1 MIHSPAI
8 SNHDKSSHP
17 ISPIS
22 PNVAGSGSQ
31 HIMNHLLRKKSPFV
45 RGTTATTATTT
56 TSEDNDV
63 VEKRVED
70 TKTEDTKP
78 SPSPLSRKESGKP
91 LEKLRDPTPNQSI
104 EYHLAKKS
112 PTAVTQSPSSL
123 DSPSVLK
130 GAPSFDHDD
139 KVRTHQ
145 LTTPSRDESDDAKS
159 KKIYEAASRGDFL
172 SLCKSIED
180 DVNCVGINYKGGYGL
195 TALIISAEGGNV
207 VALRMLIRAG
217 SDVNATSNWGYSG
230 LHRASQNGH
239 IMCVNEL
246 ISAKA
251 NVDLQDRDGW
261 TPLMFAFANGHEE
274 CITALVKANAN
285 LDIKNVDGRTAYEC
299 TKDDDF
305 KSLMTAKIAAYFQEQ
320 TQSLNIVRLKQP
332 SVLIFDHLKSSNV
345 QGLKD
350 LLQADPLLI
359 NAKLEPTD
367 SSDLKELDGDTP
379 IIVAS
384 LQSSAAILRVL
395 LQYKAN
401 VNEQSKAG
409 KTALIYS
416 CVNGNVECV
425 KVLMEYNANV
435 NTQSFYGNT
444 ALNYAAYYGRLEIV
458 KLLLDAKADVD
469 TANNDGKTAL
479 MNASSRGYKEIVD
492 LLLAANADI
501 KLINAKGSNAYDVA
515 KTQTIKDT
523 IRNSSQSRAL
533 ELQKR
538 QEQEEEERQIQ
549 IQEELLIK
557 FRETQSE
564 ASKKFELERE
574 QLLKLIR
581 ERSNNRRLAE
591 QDIARKQQE
600 KRDMEEKRF
609 LIVEE
614 LKKQDIMRAKRE
626 ADREKEE
633 EKTREKKRKEQRVL
647 DDAKFKS
654 EREALLSLI
663 NERNSKRL
671 AYAEHLASI
680 ESELSK
686 TKPLALPTAPKV
698 KQARAVLVSDP
709 FTEDSNESEV
719 KVFLENIGLAV
730 YTDFFVSLGAD
741 RLSDFHYY
749 ASGPFDQI
757 KSLLPEFS
765 VTLKHF
771 HQIRF
776 YDELRKHFNIPAL
789 PPASPVRHSPPSQK
803 FVQSSPTNN
812 EFTAVAL

>member
-8 SNHDKSSHP
+8 NGNRDRSPHP

-22 PNVAGSGSQ
+22 PNVAGSH

-45 RGTTATTATTT
+45 RGTTTT
-56 TSEDNDV
+56 EDTDI
-63 VEKRVED
+63 VENGVED
-70 TKTEDTKP
+70 AKTEDTKP
-78 SPSPLSRKESGKP
+78 SPLSRKESSKP
-91 LEKLRDPTPNQSI
+91 VEKLRDPTPNQSI

-112 PTAVTQSPSSL
+112 PTAVIQSPSSF

-130 GAPSFDHDD
+130 SAPSYDHDD
-139 KVRTHQ
+139 KVRTPQ
-145 LTTPSRDESDDAKS
+145 LSTPSHDESDDAKS

-195 TALIISAEGGNV
+195 TALIISAEKGQV

-239 IMCVNEL
+239 TMCVNEL

-251 NVDLQDRDGW
+251 NIDLQDRDGW
-261 TPLMFAFANGHEE
+261 TPLMFAFANNHEE
-274 CITALVKANAN
+274 CILALIKANAN

-299 TKDDDF
+299 TNDEDF
-305 KSLMTAKIAAYFQEQ
+305 KSLMKAKIDGHFQEQ

-332 SVLIFDHLKSSNV
+332 SVVIFDHLKSSNV

-350 LLQADPLLI
+350 LLQVDPLLI

-367 SSDLKELDGDTP
+367 SNDLKELDGDTP

-384 LQSSAAILRVL
+384 LQSNAECLRVL
-395 LQYKAN
+395 LQYNAN

-425 KVLMEYNANV
+425 KVLMEYNASV
-435 NTQSFYGNT
+435 NTRSFYGNT

-458 KLLLDAKADVD
+458 KILLDAKADVD

-501 KLINAKGSNAYDVA
+501 KLINAKGNNAYDVA
-515 KTQTIKDT
+515 KTQAIKDT

-533 ELQKR
+533 ELQKLK
-538 QEQEEEERQIQ
+538 EQEEQERQIQ
-549 IQEELLIK
+549 IQEELLVK

-574 QLLKLIR
+574 QLLKVIR
-581 ERSNNRRLAE
+581 ERSDNRRLVE

-609 LIVEE
+609 HIDEE
-614 LKKQDIMRAKRE
+614 LKKQEIMRAKRE
-626 ADREKEE
+626 ADREKEQE
-633 EKTREKKRKEQRVL
+633 MLLEKKRKEQRIL
-647 DDAKFKS
+647 DEAKFNS
-654 EREALLSLI
+654 ERVTLLSLI
-663 NERNSKRL
+663 KERNSKKL
-671 AYAEHLASI
+671 AYAEHLAAI
-680 ESELSK
+680 ESDLSK
-686 TKPLALPTAPKV
+686 TKPLALPAAPKV
-698 KQARAVLVSDP
+698 KQARAVFVADP
-709 FTEDSNESEV
+709 IEDSNVSEV
-719 KVFLENIGLAV
+719 AVFLGKIGLSV
-730 YTDFFVSLGAD
+730 YIDFFVSLGAD

-757 KSLLPEFS
+757 KSLLPEFA

-776 YDELRKHFNIPAL
+776 YDELRKHFNITAL
-789 PPASPVRHSPPSQK
+789 PPASPVRHSPPNQK
-803 FVQSSPTNN
+803 SPTNT
-812 EFTAVAL
+812 EFTAAAFVNELVTGKKAF

>member
-8 SNHDKSSHP
+8 SNRDKSSHP

-22 PNVAGSGSQ
+22 PNVAGSASGSH

-45 RGTTATTATTT
+45 RSTTT
-56 TSEDNDV
+56 TTISEDTDV
-63 VEKRVED
+63 VEKQVED
-70 TKTEDTKP
+70 TKTEAR
-78 SPSPLSRKESGKP
+78 PSPLSRKESSKP

-112 PTAVTQSPSSL
+112 PNAATQSPSSL

-130 GAPSFDHDD
+130 SAPSFDHDD
-139 KVRTHQ
+139 NKVRTPQ

-195 TALIISAEGGNV
+195 TALIISAEKGQV

-239 IMCVNEL
+239 TLCVNEL

-261 TPLMFAFANGHEE
+261 TPLMFAFANNHEE

-299 TKDDDF
+299 TKDDGF
-305 KSLMTAKIAAYFQEQ
+305 KSLMMAKIDAYFQEQ

-332 SVLIFDHLKSSNV
+332 SVIIFDHLKSSNV

-367 SSDLKELDGDTP
+367 SNDLKELDGDTP

-384 LQSSAAILRVL
+384 LHSNGAECLRVL

-416 CVNGNVECV
+416 CVNGNVESV
-425 KVLMEYNANV
+425 KVLIEYSASV

-501 KLINAKGSNAYDVA
+501 KLINAKGNNAYDVA

-533 ELQKR
+533 ELQKLK
-538 QEQEEEERQIQ
+538 EQEEQERQIQ

-564 ASKKFELERE
+564 ASKKFEIERE

-581 ERSNNRRLAE
+581 ERSNNKRLAE

-609 LIVEE
+609 HNEEE

-626 ADREKEE
+626 ADDKRE
-633 EKTREKKRKEQRVL
+633 KRKEQRIL

-671 AYAEHLASI
+671 AYAEHLAAV
-680 ESELSK
+680 EKELSK

-698 KQARAVLVSDP
+698 KQARAVLVSDLV
-709 FTEDSNESEV
+709 TKDSNESEV
-719 KVFLENIGLAV
+719 NVFLKSIGLSV
-730 YTDFFVSLGAD
+730 YTDFFISLGAD

-749 ASGPFDQI
+749 ASGPFDHI

-776 YDELRKHFNIPAL
+776 YDELRKHFNITAL
-789 PPASPVRHSPPSQK
+789 PPASPVRQSPPSQK

-812 EFTAVAL
+812 EFTAVAFVN

>member
-1 MIHSPAI
+1 M
-8 SNHDKSSHP
+8 
-17 ISPIS
+17 
-22 PNVAGSGSQ
+22 
-31 HIMNHLLRKKSPFV
+31 
-45 RGTTATTATTT
+45 
-56 TSEDNDV
+56 
-63 VEKRVED
+63 
-70 TKTEDTKP
+70 
-78 SPSPLSRKESGKP
+78 
-91 LEKLRDPTPNQSI
+91 
-104 EYHLAKKS
+104 
-112 PTAVTQSPSSL
+112 
-123 DSPSVLK
+123 
-130 GAPSFDHDD
+130 
-139 KVRTHQ
+139 
-145 LTTPSRDESDDAKS
+145 
-159 KKIYEAASRGDFL
+159 
-172 SLCKSIED
+172 
-180 DVNCVGINYKGGYGL
+180 
-195 TALIISAEGGNV
+195 
-207 VALRMLIRAG
+207 
-217 SDVNATSNWGYSG
+217 
-230 LHRASQNGH
+230 
-239 IMCVNEL
+239 

-261 TPLMFAFANGHEE
+261 TPLMFAFANNHEE
-274 CITALVKANAN
+274 CIIALVKANAN
-285 LDIKNVDGRTAYEC
+285 LDIKNADGRTAYEC

-305 KSLMTAKIAAYFQEQ
+305 KSLMMAKIDAYFQEQ

-332 SVLIFDHLKSSNV
+332 SVIIFDHLKSSNV

-367 SSDLKELDGDTP
+367 DLKELDGDTP

-384 LQSSAAILRVL
+384 LHSNGAECLRVL

-416 CVNGNVECV
+416 CVNGNVESV
-425 KVLMEYNANV
+425 KVLIEYNASV

-501 KLINAKGSNAYDVA
+501 KLINAKGNNAYDVA

-533 ELQKR
+533 ELQKLK
-538 QEQEEEERQIQ
+538 EQEEQERQIQ
-549 IQEELLIK
+549 IQEERLIK
-557 FRETQSE
+557 FKETQSE

-581 ERSNNRRLAE
+581 ERSNNKRLAE

-609 LIVEE
+609 HIEEE

-633 EKTREKKRKEQRVL
+633 EKTREKKRKEQRIL
-647 DDAKFKS
+647 DNAKFKS

-671 AYAEHLASI
+671 AYAEHLAAI

-686 TKPLALPTAPKV
+686 TKPLALPAAPKV
-698 KQARAVLVSDP
+698 KQARAVFVSDLV
-709 FTEDSNESEV
+709 TKDSNESEV
-719 KVFLENIGLAV
+719 KVFLEKIGLSV

-776 YDELRKHFNIPAL
+776 YDELRKHFNITAL
-789 PPASPVRHSPPSQK
+789 PPASPARQSPPSQK

-812 EFTAVAL
+812 EFTAVSFVN